1 MLEQKSHRKFSS
13 RLVPLNNGKFLC
25 FSACCIEIFIK
36 KPPYAQGS
44 YSRALKKCEKQEIKI
59 VIDGPLTLKERIIMT
74 DRKAAKA
81 F

>member
-1 MLEQKSHRKFSS
+1 MLF
-13 RLVPLNNGKFLC
+13 
-25 FSACCIEIFIK
+25 CIENIK
-36 KPPYAQGS
+36 KPPYAHGG
-44 YSRALKKCEKQEIKI
+44 YSRTLKKCEKQEIKI